1 MPNNVNIVALD
12 ARLDGARQPLE
23 GDRVKLERVILTE
36 NQKKVIKDKYL
47 RDAPSVEDWLWSVAK
62 NIALAELLFDSG
74 VPREEV
80 FRGVR
85 HEVTQSEA
93 TAGERTELILLHVG
107 QKNSNDQDSNHRHF
121 IQNLNRLS
129 DTHARG
135 RKLVEE
141 WGQKYYQMLARFEF
155 LPNSPTL
162 MNAGREL
169 QQLSACYVLPI
180 DDSIDGWGDTVKN
193 TMQIHKSGGGTGFST
208 CRVRPHGDAVKS
220 TQGVASGAISP
231 LLIINH
237 TTEEIKQGGTRR
249 GANMGI
255 LPYWHPDIFDFISAK
270 SVEGRLENFNIS
282 VAVDS
287 KFMEA
292 VRDDREYDLI
302 NPRNKQVV
310 RPVRAREVF
319 QLICENAWK
328 TGDPGVIFLDRINNS
343 FSNPTPALGQIEAT
357 NPCFVGSTRIATQRG
372 LLTME
377 ELEREGGEL
386 VVATDD
392 RVNGGAARVVA
403 REATHVFKTKTDA
416 PVVRIETSHGYTL
429 NVTDDHKVWTS
440 RGWVEAADL
449 AEGDELFLQPGK
461 GIFPKSGG
469 ITPDQAEL
477 LGFLVGDGWVTEEK
491 VGFTVSNDA
500 PEVLDRYRGAMRNLC
515 AREGHTHDREGH
527 WQVTYSGPT
536 AVDAVLGLGWAQGW
550 DSRTKRVPSAIWRGT
565 EESVCGFLRGLF
577 TADGTVNVSL
587 RQNSCSVR
595 LAASNRPLLED
606 VQLLL
611 LNLGIVS
618 SLRLR
623 RDEQARLLPDG
634 YGGLKEYTCVAQYEL
649 ILDKANRDRFLAEV
663 GFAAT
668 AKQRKGDAWVS
679 SKLRTSNE
687 ERFLTRVTVVED
699 AGAADVFD
707 LTEPVAHHIIASG
720 VAAHQCGEQPLL
732 PYEPCN
738 LGSISLSK
746 FVKEGQIDWAHLERV
761 TKLSIRFLDD
771 VIEVNN
777 YPIPEIERIAKGNRR
792 IGLGVMGWAEMLA
805 QLGLPYDSPEALAK
819 GEEVMR
825 FINDKSLEASEE
837 LAKERGLFPNFR
849 SSIYDEHGPHH
860 RPWAKGRPRNC
871 ARTTIA
877 PTGTIAIAAG
887 LQGGGIEPFFA
898 MAYTRYNAKALDAL
912 KKGEKPA
919 DKDVFH
925 EVNPVFR
932 KVAEE
937 HHFFGMKEEDL
948 WKKIEA
954 NHTSVRGL
962 KEVPERIQR
971 VFATA
976 HDVQVDYHVKQQAAF
991 QKSCDNGVSKTINL
1005 PNGAT
1010 VEDIRK
1016 TYLMAWEMG
1025 CKGITV
1031 YRDNCKSQQVLN
1043 TGPQSGDKKAQ
1054 AAAPKKQPERNLSE
1068 GIPGVYYKFE
1078 TGYGPVHIHIDHI
1091 DGTPIRV
1098 FTNTTPIGTEIAGL
1112 TSVLGI
1118 LLSKYLE
1125 LGGDVNEVRKHLN
1138 CIKSDKP
1145 MGFGP
1150 NRIESIPH
1158 AISVALTR
1166 FLRSMGKLTNG
1177 HDTKFLKKEDVAA
1190 AGQAS
1195 TPTEERPLP
1204 KVDHCPK
1211 CYSPNIAFINGCH
1224 GPTCHECGY
1233 SECS

>member
-1 MPNNVNIVALD
+1 MQNNVNAVVLD
-12 ARLDGARQPLE
+12 ARHDGARQPLE
-23 GDRVKLERVILTE
+23 RDRVKLERVILTE
-36 NQKKVIKDKYL
+36 NQKKVIWDKYL
-47 RDAPSVEDWLWSVAK
+47 RDAPSVEEWLWSVAK
-62 NIALAELLFDSG
+62 NIALAELLFDAG

-85 HEVTQSEA
+85 HQITKSEVA
-93 TAGERTELILLHVG
+93 PGESSELILLHVG
-107 QKNSNDQDSNHRHF
+107 HKDSNDQDANHRHF
-121 IQNLNRLS
+121 IQNLYRLS
-129 DTHARG
+129 DTHPRG

-141 WGQKYYQMLARFEF
+141 WGLRYYQILARFEF

-180 DDSIDGWGDTVKN
+180 EDSIDGWGDTVKN

-208 CRVRPHGDAVKS
+208 CRVRPRGDVVKS

-255 LPYWHPDIFDFISAK
+255 LPYWHPDIFDFITAK

-282 VAVDS
+282 VAVDA

-292 VRDDREYDLI
+292 VRDDREYELV

-310 RPVRAREVF
+310 RSVRAREVF

-357 NPCFVGSTRIATQRG
+357 NPC
-372 LLTME
+372 
-377 ELEREGGEL
+377 
-386 VVATDD
+386 
-392 RVNGGAARVVA
+392 
-403 REATHVFKTKTDA
+403 
-416 PVVRIETSHGYTL
+416 
-429 NVTDDHKVWTS
+429 
-440 RGWVEAADL
+440 
-449 AEGDELFLQPGK
+449 
-461 GIFPKSGG
+461 
-469 ITPDQAEL
+469 
-477 LGFLVGDGWVTEEK
+477 
-491 VGFTVSNDA
+491 
-500 PEVLDRYRGAMRNLC
+500 
-515 AREGHTHDREGH
+515 
-527 WQVTYSGPT
+527 
-536 AVDAVLGLGWAQGW
+536 
-550 DSRTKRVPSAIWRGT
+550 
-565 EESVCGFLRGLF
+565 
-577 TADGTVNVSL
+577 
-587 RQNSCSVR
+587 
-595 LAASNRPLLED
+595 
-606 VQLLL
+606 
-611 LNLGIVS
+611 
-618 SLRLR
+618 
-623 RDEQARLLPDG
+623 
-634 YGGLKEYTCVAQYEL
+634 
-649 ILDKANRDRFLAEV
+649 
-663 GFAAT
+663 
-668 AKQRKGDAWVS
+668 
-679 SKLRTSNE
+679 
-687 ERFLTRVTVVED
+687 
-699 AGAADVFD
+699 
-707 LTEPVAHHIIASG
+707 
-720 VAAHQCGEQPLL
+720 GEQPLL

-738 LGSISLSK
+738 LGSISLAR
-746 FVKEGQIDWAHLERV
+746 FVKDGQIDWERLERV
-761 TKLSIRFLDD
+761 TKLAVRFLDD

-777 YPIPEIERIAKGNRR
+777 YPIPEIERMAKGNRR

-805 QLGLPYDSPEALAK
+805 QLGLAYDSPEALAK
-819 GEEVMR
+819 AEEVMG

-849 SSIYDEHGPHH
+849 NSIYDEHGPHY

-898 MAYTRYNAKALDAL
+898 IAYTRYNAKALDAL

-925 EVNPVFR
+925 EVNPIFR

-937 HHFFGMKEEDL
+937 HHFFGLKEEEL
-948 WKKIEA
+948 WKRIEA
-954 NHTSVRGL
+954 NHTSVRGI
-962 KEVPERIQR
+962 KEIPERLQR
-971 VFATA
+971 IFATA
-976 HDVQVDYHVKQQAAF
+976 HDVPVEYHVKHQAAF
-991 QKSCDNGVSKTINL
+991 QKWCDNGVSKTINL
-1005 PNGAT
+1005 PNHAT
-1010 VEDIRK
+1010 VEDVRK
-1016 TYLMAWEMG
+1016 TYQMAWELG

-1031 YRDNCKSQQVLN
+1031 YRDGCKSQQVLN
-1043 TGPQSGDKKAQ
+1043 TGSQSGDKKVPST
-1054 AAAPKKQPERNLSE
+1054 APKRLPERNMTE

-1078 TGYGPVHIHIDHI
+1078 TGYGPVHIHIDHV

-1177 HDTKFLKKEDVAA
+1177 HDTKFLKKEKITSAVQAA
-1190 AGQAS
+1190 P
-1195 TPTEERPLP
+1195 TPPPSEEGLLP

-1211 CYSPNIAFINGCH
+1211 CYSPNISYVNGCH

>member
-1 MPNNVNIVALD
+1 MPNNVNVAALD
-12 ARLDGARQPLE
+12 ARLDGPRQALE

-62 NIALAELLFDSG
+62 NIALAELLFDAG

-80 FRGVR
+80 FRGIR
-85 HEVTQSEA
+85 HEVTQSES
-93 TAGERTELILLHVG
+93 TPGERSELILLHVG
-107 QKNSNDQDSNHRHF
+107 QKNSNDQDANHRHF
-121 IQNLNRLS
+121 IQNLNRLA

-141 WGQKYYQMLARFEF
+141 VGQKYYQMLARFEF

-208 CRVRPHGDAVKS
+208 CRVRPHGDVVKS

-255 LPYWHPDIFDFISAK
+255 LPYWHPDIFDFITAK

-292 VRDDREYDLI
+292 VRDDREVDLL

-357 NPCFVGSTRIATQRG
+357 NPC
-372 LLTME
+372 
-377 ELEREGGEL
+377 
-386 VVATDD
+386 
-392 RVNGGAARVVA
+392 
-403 REATHVFKTKTDA
+403 
-416 PVVRIETSHGYTL
+416 
-429 NVTDDHKVWTS
+429 
-440 RGWVEAADL
+440 
-449 AEGDELFLQPGK
+449 
-461 GIFPKSGG
+461 
-469 ITPDQAEL
+469 
-477 LGFLVGDGWVTEEK
+477 
-491 VGFTVSNDA
+491 
-500 PEVLDRYRGAMRNLC
+500 
-515 AREGHTHDREGH
+515 
-527 WQVTYSGPT
+527 
-536 AVDAVLGLGWAQGW
+536 
-550 DSRTKRVPSAIWRGT
+550 
-565 EESVCGFLRGLF
+565 
-577 TADGTVNVSL
+577 
-587 RQNSCSVR
+587 
-595 LAASNRPLLED
+595 
-606 VQLLL
+606 
-611 LNLGIVS
+611 
-618 SLRLR
+618 
-623 RDEQARLLPDG
+623 
-634 YGGLKEYTCVAQYEL
+634 
-649 ILDKANRDRFLAEV
+649 
-663 GFAAT
+663 
-668 AKQRKGDAWVS
+668 
-679 SKLRTSNE
+679 
-687 ERFLTRVTVVED
+687 
-699 AGAADVFD
+699 
-707 LTEPVAHHIIASG
+707 
-720 VAAHQCGEQPLL
+720 GEQPLL

-746 FVKEGQIDWAHLERV
+746 FVKDGQVDWAHLERV

-777 YPIPEIERIAKGNRR
+777 YPIPEIEKIAKGNRR

-805 QLGLPYDSPEALAK
+805 QLGIPYDSPEALAK

-849 SSIYDEHGPHH
+849 NSIYDEHGPHH

-919 DKDVFH
+919 EKDVFH

-932 KVAEE
+932 RVAEE
-937 HHFFGMKEEDL
+937 HHFFGMKEEEL

-962 KEVPERIQR
+962 KEIPERIQR

-976 HDVQVDYHVKQQAAF
+976 HDVHVEFHVKHQAAF

-1005 PNGAT
+1005 PTSAT

-1016 TYLMAWEMG
+1016 TYQMAWEMG

-1043 TGPQSGDKKAQ
+1043 TGSQGADKKA
-1054 AAAPKKQPERNLSE
+1054 AAAPKKQPERNLTE

-1177 HDTKFLKKEDVAA
+1177 HDTKFLKKEEITAA
-1190 AGQAS
+1190 LQNPTPAP
-1195 TPTEERPLP
+1195 TPTEERPLV